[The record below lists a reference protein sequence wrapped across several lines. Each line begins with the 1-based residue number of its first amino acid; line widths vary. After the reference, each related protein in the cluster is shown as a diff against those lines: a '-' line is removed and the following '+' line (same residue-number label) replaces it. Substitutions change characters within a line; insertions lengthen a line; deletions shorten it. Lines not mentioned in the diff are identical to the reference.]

1 MRLKMTFKSRKE
13 LLQALRPMYAQ
24 VSWTEK
30 QRVLDGFVAATGY
43 NRKHAIVLLNKDPLP
58 LTDAPSRSRKY
69 DDEVTSALIEI
80 WKASNR
86 ICSKRL
92 IPFLPTFIGSLERF
106 GHLNISAETKDKL
119 LSLSHS
125 SMDRLLKQERKK
137 YPRRKST
144 TKPGYLLKK
153 HIPIRTYSDWN
164 DVQPGFFEADLV
176 AHGGSTASGQFLH
189 TLTMTDIATG
199 WTECK
204 ALICKSE
211 ISVLRAFHDV
221 RTAIP
226 FPLLGLDTD
235 NGSEFINHGVL
246 EWCNAERI
254 TFTRSREYKKND
266 QAHVEEKN
274 GSIVRRL
281 IGHDRFEGEKSWE
294 ILARLYRVARLYV
307 NYFQP
312 SLKLSSKER
321 DGGNVRRIYEQ
332 AATPYQRL
340 LLSSHVPQETKQN
353 QQTFFDSLDPVLLLS
368 ELENLQTEFWATK
381 VEVSENATQKVLKQ
395 FIRASAPAESK
406 KEVEK
411 PTLKRAK
418 RSKVWMPTAPYHGN
432 KKGRKTVLDD
442 VWDEVCLELDKQP
455 WMTPRNVLQFVNDRY
470 PNKIRESQLTTIT
483 DKLRQWRHEHSLPI
497 EFVRLKPGK
506 KTNIEEV
513 WKLALTALAEQ
524 PNISANGLVRLLVER
539 HPDMVNKGQR
549 TSIFSRLKQWR
560 MENMPIE
567 NTQQI
572 SSISIFEE
580 AISLVSKLQPTS
592 KITNEAT
599 RL

>member
-24 VSWTEK
+24 VSWAEK

-43 NRKHAIVLLNKDPLP
+43 NRKHAIVLLNREPAVSTEP
-58 LTDAPSRSRKY
+58 PARTRKY
-69 DDEVTSALIEI
+69 DDEVSSALIEI

-92 IPFLPTFIGSLERF
+92 VPFLPTFIGSLERF
-106 GHLNISAETKDKL
+106 GHLNISDTTRQKL
-119 LSLSHS
+119 LNLSHS

-221 RTAIP
+221 RATIP

-246 EWCNAERI
+246 DWCKTERI

-281 IGHDRFEGEKSWE
+281 IGHDRFEGEESWK
-294 ILARLYRVARLYV
+294 ILARLYSVARLYV

-321 DGGNVRRIYEQ
+321 EGGNVRRIYEQ

-340 LLSSHVPQETKQN
+340 IGSAHVPQETKQK
-353 QQTFFDSLDPVLLLS
+353 QQAHFDSLDPVMLLT
-368 ELENLQTEFWATK
+368 ELEKLQAEFWSTK
-381 VEVSENATQKVLKQ
+381 IEISEGAGLKVLKQ
-395 FIRASAPAESK
+395 FVRASAPAESK
-406 KEVEK
+406 VKVAK
-411 PTLKRAK
+411 PTLKRVR
-418 RSKVWMPTAPYHGN
+418 RSKVWTPTAPYPGN
-432 KKGRKTVLDD
+432 KKGRKTILDD
-442 VWDEVCLELDKQP
+442 VWVEVCVELDSDP
-455 WMTPRNVLQFVNDRY
+455 WMTPRDVLRFINQRY
-470 PNKIRESQLTTIT
+470 PDKIRASQITTIT
-483 DKLRQWRHEHSLPI
+483 DKLRQWRHEHSLPV
-497 EFVRLKPGK
+497 EFARLKPGK
-506 KTNIEEV
+506 KTNIEDV
-513 WKLALTALAEQ
+513 WKLALTVLAEQ
-524 PNISANGLVRLLVER
+524 PNISGNGLVRLLVEK
-539 HPDMVNKGQR
+539 HPDIANKGQR

-560 MENMPIE
+560 KENMP
-567 NTQQI
+567 TDTSQQI

-580 AISLVSKLQPTS
+580 AFSLVSKLEPTS
-592 KITNEAT
+592 KISNEAT
-599 RL
+599 GL